1 MNGPTIW
8 LMVSL
13 LANIGMAVALWR
25 FVRTNR
31 QRRDELKHRQQA
43 QIDDKER
50 IAIALEGAGLGFWEW
65 DIATDSFRLSARS
78 LAMFGLTSD
87 EEVGA
92 THAAWQARI
101 HPEDLP
107 VVLAKVRAYQE
118 NPSERLECEYRVR
131 HRSGVWIWVLDRGRW
146 LGDAG
151 RQLIVGTLLDISLLA
166 RKWSSSCCV
175 WRSPTP

>member
-43 QIDDKER
+43 KIDDNER
-50 IAIALEGAGLGFWEW
+50 IAIALEGAELGFWEW

-78 LAMFGLTSD
+78 LAMFGFTSD
-87 EEVGA
+87 DEKIGA

-107 VVLAKVRAYQE
+107 VVLAKVRAYQKK
-118 NPSERLECEYRVR
+118 PVGAIGVRVPR
-131 HRSGVWIWVLDRGRW
+131 
-146 LGDAG
+146 
-151 RQLIVGTLLDISLLA
+151 
-166 RKWSSSCCV
+166 SSSI
-175 WRSPTP
+175 WRLDLGYGSRPMAG